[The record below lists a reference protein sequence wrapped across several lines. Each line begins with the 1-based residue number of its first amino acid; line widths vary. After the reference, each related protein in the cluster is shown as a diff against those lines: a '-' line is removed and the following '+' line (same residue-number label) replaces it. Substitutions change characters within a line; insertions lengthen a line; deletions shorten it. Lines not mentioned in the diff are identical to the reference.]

1 MYSSRVAA
9 FALDPCRLPCCQRL
23 DLVGV
28 IALNPWLMLMSVL
41 GGARMQQTPA
51 LGVGGMSKGASPL
64 CFLACIENTD
74 EGCNWLF
81 VLFWVF

>member
-1 MYSSRVAA
+1 MYSNRVAA
-9 FALDPCRLPCCQRL
+9 FALGPCRLPCCQRL

-51 LGVGGMSKGASPL
+51 LGGGG
-64 CFLACIENTD
+64 
-74 EGCNWLF
+74 GGG
-81 VLFWVF
+81 